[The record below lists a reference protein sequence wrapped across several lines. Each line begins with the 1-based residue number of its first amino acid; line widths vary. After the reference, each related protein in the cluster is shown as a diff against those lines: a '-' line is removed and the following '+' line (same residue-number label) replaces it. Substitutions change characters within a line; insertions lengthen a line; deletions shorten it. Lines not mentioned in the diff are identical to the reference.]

1 MNPYDKQHWKGKISG
16 MQKEAAMYSSWIC
29 RYGYEDNRVLEERA
43 RLYRAARIALL
54 GFLAEESA

>member
-29 RYGYEDNRVLEERA
+29 RHGYGESRTFEERA
-43 RLYRAARIALL
+43 RLYRAARLALF
-54 GFLAEESA
+54 GFLVEESA

>member
-29 RYGYEDNRVLEERA
+29 RHGYEEKAVHSKSAPDFIEPRA
-43 RLYRAARIALL
+43 
-54 GFLAEESA
+54 